1 MIAILAQN
9 GNVIGLF
16 EHLRIHQDIR
26 EIHLFRYTRNLFA
39 NRPMPVARLAEEV
52 YSTGPVSNTI
62 TALTSPN
69 IVLNQDGMIQE
80 NSTTT
85 CSLIRIPYV
94 ASYLE
99 LMDIY
104 PVYTLNPDHFLP
116 WNRTMTT
123 SMHTIPRRV
132 INQRHF
138 RLQNTL
144 VPRTNIPRVL
154 AADARCPITLESL
167 TSDIAYWLPCSHVFS
182 DAILQAVDLDP
193 RCPLC
198 RCTVS
203 IEDIQTAS

>member
-9 GNVIGLF
+9 GNTIGLF

-26 EIHLFRYTRNLFA
+26 EIHLFRYTRNLFT
-39 NRPMPVARLAEEV
+39 NTPVARLAEEV
-52 YSTGPVSNTI
+52 YSTGPVSHTI
-62 TALTSPN
+62 VALTSSN
-69 IVLNQDGMIQE
+69 IVLNQQNMIQD
-80 NSTTT
+80 NFTTT
-85 CSLIRIPYV
+85 SVLTRIPYV
-94 ASYLE
+94 ATYLE
-99 LMDIY
+99 LMDMY

-116 WNRTMTT
+116 WNRTLTS

-144 VPRTNIPRVL
+144 VPRTNVSRVL
-154 AADARCPITLESL
+154 ASDARCPITLESL
-167 TSDIAYWLPCSHVFS
+167 TTDIAYWLPCSHVFS
-182 DAILQAVDLDP
+182 DAILQAVGLDP